1 MNTHLLNNSIQHTD
15 RAQLGQENI
24 FPSLHLDSHKRDLQ
38 LYQVDSI
45 NAVRID
51 TVKALPKMHYEHFNE
66 YNSTM
71 CLLVVLHTLFP
82 ILHHIVCGVHL

>member
-38 LYQVDSI
+38 LYQVGSI
-45 NAVRID
+45 DAIGID
-51 TVKALPKMHYEHFNE
+51 TVEALPKMPNE
-66 YNSTM
+66 YTDKYNSMM
-71 CLLVVLHTLFP
+71 CLLIVLYTLFP
-82 ILHHIVCGVHL
+82 ILHHIVCSVHL

>member
-38 LYQVDSI
+38 FHQVGSI
-45 NAVRID
+45 DAVGID
-51 TVKALPKMHYEHFNE
+51 TVEALPKMPNE
-66 YNSTM
+66 YTDKYNSMM
-71 CLLVVLHTLFP
+71 CLLVVLYMFFP
-82 ILHHIVCGVHL
+82 ILHHIVCSVHL